1 MVFSVEKSELGPAAQ
16 KKRRSI
22 SHCLCKTRFKTSL
35 WKKRNKTEEEKKK
48 ERKNIQSAALF
59 LSAAGKA

>member
-1 MVFSVEKSELGPAAQ
+1 MVLVRKNLNWDLQ
-16 KKRRSI
+16 RKKKKRRSI

-35 WKKRNKTEEEKKK
+35 KKGIKLKRKKKK
-48 ERKNIQSAALF
+48 ENIQSAALF